1 MAAGVD
7 EKHARQ
13 KWQAAFTTNTLSAD
27 FPLHFQNLG
36 TVTVA
41 DVLANPRR
49 FDWEHLADPADPTY
63 AEDPRIATF
72 FANGGKARPHIFSY
86 AHGGCKYVLVDEI
99 GMKSRSVAAFKVRE
113 GFRHRQEPPTAR
125 RQRPSARDAGGATA
139 IERAAARIR
148 RRDTSSTGVQT
159 MTDTAEDFKVAREQ

>member
-27 FPLHFQNLG
+27 FRLHFLNMG

-63 AEDPRIATF
+63 ADDPRIATF

-99 GMKSRSVAAFKVRE
+99 GMKSRREAA
-113 GFRHRQEPPTAR
+113 
-125 RQRPSARDAGGATA
+125 
-139 IERAAARIR
+139 
-148 RRDTSSTGVQT
+148 
-159 MTDTAEDFKVAREQ
+159 